1 MRIITVIL
9 MLIVTNQIT
18 YGQAKKKT
26 ITAKPEIDE
35 LYSKYKDLEE
45 ITLYTAFGELTG
57 NITCN
62 LNSDDKPESI
72 EIVIETENRDA
83 AARFIAD
90 LIQQKLKNKY
100 REGNATYNTTWE
112 FESIKYQLD
121 IPNQF
126 EEMREPFY
134 FTKKSMYTKIEYAC
148 SNCNNNNDF
157 EAKNYKVTI
166 TTGDKSRFG
175 GENASKFKF

>member
-1 MRIITVIL
+1 MKIIKVIL
-9 MLIVTNQIT
+9 ILILLSQIT

-35 LYSKYKDLEE
+35 LYSKYKDLEGV
-45 ITLYTAFGELTG
+45 TLYTAFGELTG
-57 NITCN
+57 SVTCN

-72 EIVIETENRDA
+72 DIVIETENRDA

-100 REGNATYNTTWE
+100 REGNITMNSTWE

-121 IPNQF
+121 ISNQF

-148 SNCNNNNDF
+148 LNCESNNDS
-157 EAKNYKVTI
+157 ETKNYKITI